1 MEAKFICVE
10 EPAFYELIEKVYQRL
25 KDQHDI
31 KQDKWISGEE
41 AMHMLRVKS
50 PSTLQDLR
58 DKGAIRYSQPSKK
71 IILYD
76 TDSIHEYLNDHS
88 RNTF

>member
-1 MEAKFICVE
+1 MEVICLE
-10 EPAFYELIEKVYQRL
+10 EPAFYALVEKVYERL
-25 KDQHDI
+25 KEQHNI

-41 AMHMLRVKS
+41 AMHLLRIKS

-58 DKGAIRYSQPSKK
+58 DRGAISFSQPSKK

-76 TDSIHEYLNDHS
+76 VDSIHKYLNDHS
-88 RNTF
+88 RETF